1 MEHINCARF
10 KMINNDRNV
19 FNRPFE
25 HVVIDGNDV
34 ALFVVE
40 SETGQA
46 VFWKKYKG
54 YNLDLIGK
62 TYLNGI
68 FSYLNL
74 NKLNRSS
81 QL

>member
-46 VFWKKYKG
+46 VF
-54 YNLDLIGK
+54 
-62 TYLNGI
+62 
-68 FSYLNL
+68 
-74 NKLNRSS
+74 
-81 QL
+81 